1 MSLKKSALKR
11 HTIMIHWHPLQGKE
25 HPELWAHLLSP
36 FWLILIPTANH
47 MNGLLEQRAWTGWLW
62 NFPIVKM
69 CRCNKHRWLAKSLL
83 KILHQH
89 QWWFFFFNTCVC
101 HNMDQSTLSLRSTW
115 IPCSQT
121 SMSSYNT
128 LEYSEETFTIHH
140 TIDTSKFAITA
151 QTSPTFNSF
160 LNIFEAQYR
169 VVWSCP
175 WLCLLHLR
183 MRPRFG
189 LFGILTRTTAPL

>member
-1 MSLKKSALKR
+1 
-11 HTIMIHWHPLQGKE
+11 
-25 HPELWAHLLSP
+25 
-36 FWLILIPTANH
+36 
-47 MNGLLEQRAWTGWLW
+47 
-62 NFPIVKM
+62 
-69 CRCNKHRWLAKSLL
+69 
-83 KILHQH
+83 
-89 QWWFFFFNTCVC
+89 
-101 HNMDQSTLSLRSTW
+101 MDQSTLSLRSTW